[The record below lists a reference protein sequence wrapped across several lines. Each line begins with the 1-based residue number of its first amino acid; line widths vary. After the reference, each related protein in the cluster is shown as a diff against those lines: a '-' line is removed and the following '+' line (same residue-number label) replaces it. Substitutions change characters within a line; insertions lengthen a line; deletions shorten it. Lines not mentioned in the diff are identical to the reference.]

1 MQELKTKLKK
11 INDILER
18 EFGIPEREGNE
29 DPLDSL
35 IHTILSQNTNDTNS
49 GKAYDN
55 LTTNFRTWEDIL
67 LADVDEIAKVIRVGG
82 LARQKSIRIK
92 EVLSWVKNTY
102 GKLNLDFI
110 CDMDT
115 SEAIKLLTNL
125 KGVGLKT
132 ANVMLCFACG
142 KEVFP
147 VDTHIFRTSKRLGL
161 VPSNAS
167 PDKAHEIMGQ
177 LFPEGKAYPLHVNM
191 ITFGRTICHA
201 QKPKCRECPLID
213 YCVVW
218 RDFIDGKVEK

>member
-1 MQELKTKLKK
+1 MDIQKLKAK
-11 INDILER
+11 VKEINVILER

-29 DPLDSL
+29 SPLDTL

-49 GKAYDN
+49 GRAYDN
-55 LTTNFRTWEDIL
+55 LIARFPLWEDVL
-67 LADVDEIAKVIRVGG
+67 SADVEEIARVIRVGG
-82 LARQKSIRIK
+82 LAGQKSIRIK
-92 EVLSWVKNTY
+92 EFLNWVKTTY
-102 GKLNLDFI
+102 GELNLDFI

-115 SEAIKLLTNL
+115 AEAIQLLTKL
-125 KGVGLKT
+125 KGIGLKT

-147 VDTHIFRTSKRLGL
+147 VDTHISRISKRLAL

-191 ITFGRTICHA
+191 IHFGRTICHA
-201 QKPKCRECPLID
+201 QKPGCKECPLIK

-218 RDFIDGKVEK
+218 REFI

>member
-1 MQELKTKLKK
+1 MDIQKLKAK
-11 INDILER
+11 VKEINSILER
-18 EFGIPEREGNE
+18 QFGIPEREGNE
-29 DPLDSL
+29 SPLDTL

-49 GKAYDN
+49 GRAYDN
-55 LTTNFRTWEDIL
+55 LIARFPLWEDVL
-67 LADVDEIAKVIRVGG
+67 SADVEEIARVIRVGG
-82 LARQKSIRIK
+82 LAGQKSIRIK
-92 EVLSWVKNTY
+92 EFLNWAKTTY
-102 GKLNLDFI
+102 GELNLDFI

-115 SEAIKLLTNL
+115 AEAIQLLTKL
-125 KGVGLKT
+125 KGIGLKT

-147 VDTHIFRTSKRLGL
+147 VDTHIFRISKRLAL

-191 ITFGRTICHA
+191 IHFGRAICHA
-201 QKPKCRECPLID
+201 QKPVCKECPLIK

-218 RDFIDGKVEK
+218 HEFI